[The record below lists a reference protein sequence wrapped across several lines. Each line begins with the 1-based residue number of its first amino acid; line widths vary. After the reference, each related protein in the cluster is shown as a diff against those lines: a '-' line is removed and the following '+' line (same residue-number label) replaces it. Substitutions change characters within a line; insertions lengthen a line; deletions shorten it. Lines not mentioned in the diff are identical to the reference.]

1 MVLTQP
7 TVKSFTVPTDKVKV
21 LSNSKIDV
29 DGRQLIITKTAF
41 DDLIKLSGLT
51 KKTINHLNTT
61 INRNAGFTLVKELMK
76 AISQRSG
83 QNLALLIDPDDR
95 QVKRIV
101 PEGQAEMGTGIS
113 ATSMQEMMEY
123 ALNSSK
129 KAVLTDTYVSDGGT
143 KVTMNLKWDNPV
155 NFGLRGEEISLGK
168 QIKWDMYGLTS
179 VSDFAERLI
188 CTNGM
193 TAIRPGEEVYLNG
206 ESSPAEWYK
215 QLFEDIINPNREFLN
230 HYHDRVLEA
239 MNTNLSVYE
248 YNKVKSHLSSHFP
261 SDDNRITRYLGDERW
276 KNEYSKRA
284 IELDK
289 ATVKQLQNC
298 PTPVNSWGAINCM
311 TDLASHKYGKGVSD
325 WSRAAT
331 QRFAGKLLNRNWDA
345 NQQITNVPEFE
356 VIPHVN

>member
-1 MVLTQP
+1 MVLTNP

-41 DDLIKLSGLT
+41 SDLIKLSGLT
-51 KKTINHLNTT
+51 KKTIDHLNGT
-61 INRNAGFTLVKELMK
+61 IHKNAGFALVKELMK
-76 AISQRSG
+76 AISTRNG
-83 QNLALLIDPDDR
+83 KNLSLLIDPDDR

-101 PEGQAEMGTGIS
+101 PEGDVETGTGIS
-113 ATSMQEMMEY
+113 ATSMQEMIEY

-129 KAVLTDTYVSDGGT
+129 KAVLADTYVTDGGT
-143 KVTMNLKWDNPV
+143 QVTMNLKWDNPV
-155 NFGLRGEEISLGK
+155 NFGIRGEEISLGK

-193 TAIRPGEEVYLNG
+193 TAIRPGKAVYLNG

-215 QLFEDIINPNREFLN
+215 QLFADIMNPNREFLN

-239 MNTNLSVYE
+239 MNTNLSVFE
-248 YNKVKSHLSSHFP
+248 YNKVKSHLNEHYK
-261 SDDNRITRYLGDERW
+261 SDDARITRYLGDERW

-298 PTPVNSWGAINCM
+298 PTPVNAWGAINCM
-311 TDLASHKYGKGVSD
+311 TDLASHRYGGGVSD
-325 WSRAAT
+325 FSRTQT
-331 QRFAGKLLNRNWDA
+331 QRLAGKLLNRTWDA
-345 NQQITNVPEFE
+345 NQQIHDVPTFE